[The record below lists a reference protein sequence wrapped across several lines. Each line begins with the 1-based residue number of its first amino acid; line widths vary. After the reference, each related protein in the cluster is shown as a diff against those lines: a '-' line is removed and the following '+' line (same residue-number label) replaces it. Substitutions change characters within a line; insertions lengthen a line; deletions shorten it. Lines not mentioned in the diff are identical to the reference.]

1 MPLPFLALAG
11 LGALGLVGAKKSY
24 DAYCDN
30 EDANTLNEEAQEI
43 IDEAKD
49 KAEKARESASKAI
62 SDLGK
67 KKIDIL
73 DTSVKIFVDE

>member
-30 EDANTLNEEAQEI
+30 EDAN
-43 IDEAKD
+43 
-49 KAEKARESASKAI
+49 KAI
-62 SDLGK
+62 CSPTFAFL
-67 KKIDIL
+67 L
-73 DTSVKIFVDE
+73 YF